1 MTIRELAALDAQ
13 YYMHTFGHR
22 AEVNFVSGS
31 GTKLYDS
38 DSREYIDF
46 FTGIAVTSLGHGY
59 PAFNEAVKAQLDK
72 VIHLSNYFY
81 NEPQALLAQR
91 LVEASIAD
99 RVFFANSGGEANEG
113 AAKLA
118 RKYFKMR
125 NKNRYEV
132 LSLDNSFHGRTL
144 AMVAA
149 TGQPKYQKPYA
160 PLPEGFRNVPAGDLD
175 ALEAAITPRTAAI
188 MLETIQGEGGV
199 IELPQDYLQGVE
211 ELCRLNGILL
221 IVDEVQTGMGR
232 TGKLFSYEHY
242 GINPD
247 IITCAKALG
256 NGIPIGA
263 ILARGEA
270 AEAFE
275 PGDHGTTFGG
285 GPLACAAGLAVMD
298 ALQRDGL
305 LDRCAAMGPLFKAKL
320 QALQAKH
327 PCIVDVRGRGL
338 MLGMELPG
346 ELPCKDVWAK
356 LLDAGF
362 VVGTA
367 NHNTLRFLPSFL
379 ISECEIEALC
389 TALDKL
395 LPEG

>member
-1 MTIRELAALDAQ
+1 MTIQELAALDAQ

-22 AEVNFVSGS
+22 ADVNFVRGS
-31 GTKLYDS
+31 GTKLYGS
-38 DSREYIDF
+38 NGREYTDF

-59 PAFNEAVKAQLDK
+59 PAFLEAVKAQLDR
-72 VIHLSNYFY
+72 VTHLSNYFY
-81 NEPQALLAQR
+81 NEPQAMLAQR
-91 LVEASIAD
+91 LAEASVVD

-125 NKNRYEV
+125 NKNRFEV

-175 ALEAAITPRTAAI
+175 ALEAAIMPRTAAI
-188 MLETIQGEGGV
+188 LLETIQGEGGV
-199 IELPQDYLQGVE
+199 IELPQAYLQGVE

-242 GINPD
+242 GITPD

-263 ILARGEA
+263 VLARGDA

-298 ALQRDGL
+298 ALQNDGL
-305 LDRCAAMGPLFKAKL
+305 MDRCAAMGQVFKEQL
-320 QALQAKH
+320 QAMQAKH
-327 PCIVDVRGRGL
+327 NCIVDVRGRGL
-338 MLGMELPG
+338 MLGIELSDT
-346 ELPCKDVWAK
+346 LPCKEIWAK

-367 NHNTLRFLPSFL
+367 NHNTIRFLPSFL
-379 ISECEIEALC
+379 VSEGEIEALVA
-389 TALDKL
+389 ALDKL